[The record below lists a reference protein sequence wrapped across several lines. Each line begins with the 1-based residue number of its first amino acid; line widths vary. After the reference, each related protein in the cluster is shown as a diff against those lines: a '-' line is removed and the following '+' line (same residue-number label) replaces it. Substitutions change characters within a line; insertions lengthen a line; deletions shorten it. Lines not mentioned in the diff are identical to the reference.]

1 MPKQNPDRTYECEG
15 EVMPKDKD
23 KDYQKPER
31 QSGGGRPGEERRD
44 RDREFDP
51 SRQNPQN
58 PQRQMPGQGQP
69 RENPR
74 RDEPREPERPQQ
86 PGRSDQPKY

>member
-1 MPKQNPDRTYECEG
+1 MSR
-15 EVMPKDKD
+15 DKD
-23 KDYQKPER
+23 VQKPAP
-31 QSGGGRPGEERRD
+31 QSGGGRPGEER

-58 PQRQMPGQGQP
+58 PQRQMPDRDEP

-74 RDEPREPERPQQ
+74 RDEPREPQRPQ
-86 PGRSDQPKY
+86 PPRRSDQPKS